1 MNMLNKSMKGFKTM
15 FKNIDLNKL
24 TLAELRLLLKCID
37 LYASEHNNEKIVSEE
52 LLDNLNKYGDLICE
66 EIQRKEY
73 KLDIF

>member
-73 KLDIF
+73 